1 MARINWS
8 EEARQDLDTIFIRL
22 NSESLSYSQKWIND
36 VFSKIELLEEFPNM
50 GRSVPETRL
59 TRVREIIVGKYRII
73 YNVAKDDII
82 EILAIRHS
90 SRPLSEF

>member
-8 EEARQDLDTIFIRL
+8 EEARQDLDTIFLRL

-36 VFSKIELLEEFPNM
+36 VFSKIELLEKFPNM
-50 GRSVPETRL
+50 GRSVPEIRL
-59 TRVREIIVGKYRII
+59 TSIREIIVGKHRVI
-73 YNVAKDDII
+73 YNVAKDNII
-82 EILAIRHS
+82 EIMAIRHS

>member
-8 EEARQDLDTIFIRL
+8 EEARQDLETIFLRL

-36 VFSKIELLEEFPNM
+36 VFSKIELLEKFPNM
-50 GRSVPETRL
+50 GRTVPETRL
-59 TRVREIIVGKYRII
+59 TNIREILVGKYRVI
-73 YNVAKDDII
+73 YNVAKSNVI
-82 EILAIRHS
+82 EIMAIRHS

>member
-36 VFSKIELLEEFPNM
+36 VFSKVELLEKFPNM
-50 GRSVPETRL
+50 GRTLPETRL
-59 TRVREIIVGKYRII
+59 PSIREILVGRYRVI
-73 YNVAKDDII
+73 YNVAKDSTV
-82 EILAIRHS
+82 EIMAIRHS
-90 SRPLSEF
+90 SRPLSEI